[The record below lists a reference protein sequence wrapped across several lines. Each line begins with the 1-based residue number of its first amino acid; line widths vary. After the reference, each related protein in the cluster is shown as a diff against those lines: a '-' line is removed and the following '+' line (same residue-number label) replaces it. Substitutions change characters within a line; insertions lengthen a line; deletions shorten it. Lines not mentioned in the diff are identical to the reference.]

1 MSECGGLEAILF
13 RLNSLQ
19 NPMHSI
25 NLFSVSLKLLS
36 YCVKLQVIIILLLS
50 SSLIHIIFNVLFFII
65 LHFVCYYFNIYLF

>member
-25 NLFSVSLKLLS
+25 NLFSVSLKLIS
-36 YCVKLQVIIILLLS
+36 YCVKLQVIQIILLS
-50 SSLIHIIFNVLFFII
+50 SSLIHIIFNVLFFFI